1 MNWAD
6 IGVLALILII
16 VGGICYN
23 LFKHKQQKS
32 SAVCAG
38 CAHPVNAQGDAVSL
52 KEALKAQMR
61 R

>member
-1 MNWAD
+1 MNIAD
-6 IGVLALILII
+6 VAILSIIAII

-23 LFKHKQQKS
+23 LFKSRKQKS

-38 CAHPVNAQGDAVSL
+38 CSHPVNAHGDAVTI